1 MVRDFRFAFRQLRKN
16 LKFSLMVVLTLT
28 LGVGATTAI
37 FSVVSGVLLRSLPFP
52 HPERLISLQTKAY
65 PQDVP
70 KGLVGNT
77 MLENVSIPD
86 FFDWRDQTH
95 TFEAIASYA
104 YGTSRKFTP
113 EGNSQQPII
122 IDAEFV
128 SSDFFRVLGVAP
140 LLGRSFV
147 LADETDATRPII
159 LSHQFW
165 VSQFHKS
172 PAIIGKHITLSDR
185 PATVV
190 GVMPAGF
197 AFPDTNRPP
206 AYWATFLRVGLSAL
220 QSFPGPQKE
229 AVSPASE
236 RNSRNFMVVARLKS
250 NVSMAEASAEMNVIQ
265 RSLAAQYAE
274 DRNAPGVEA
283 QLLLNS
289 VTGDARQPLYLLFAA
304 VAALLLIACTNVAGL
319 LLARG
324 LARQSEFSI
333 RFALGAKP
341 SQIMRQVLIESTV
354 LACCAGTFGI
364 GLASILLRT
373 FLALAP
379 ENLPRLVDVRIDS
392 TVAAFAFL
400 ISLATGICFGAIP
413 ARTASRQRSF
423 GLRAGRGLST
433 TRNEHRL
440 RGILVVVE
448 TAVSLI
454 LLAGAGLLIR
464 SFTQTMRVP
473 TGFDPHHLLALR
485 LGMSRGE
492 YPDEKVPL
500 FFRELLSRLSAIPG
514 VESVSTAYPIP
525 FPYDLESRFSV
536 TGKPADPN
544 DLPSAILVAVGTQ
557 YFETLRIPLLK
568 GRTFDQRDDENAKP
582 VAIVNREFTQTFF
595 PGEDPIGK
603 SIRPDFTE
611 VGGKP
616 TWFEIVGV
624 VGDIR
629 TADLTQNPRPQFF
642 LPYVQAIHGP
652 QWVILRVAGQPMTY
666 MNSVRSEVAALNR
679 NLPIFAET
687 SFDDLIEHST
697 TSDRFEAALL
707 TGFAACALFLAAV
720 GLYAALSE
728 MVARHTFELGL
739 RVALGAQR
747 EDVFVLVVRRGLLLA
762 AIGLIAGLIG
772 FSILGRVVAGMLYSV
787 RAFDLFTMIAA
798 GATLILASFLASAVP
813 AWRAARL
820 EPTEALREL

>member
-1 MVRDFRFAFRQLRKN
+1 
-16 LKFSLMVVLTLT
+16 MVVLTLT

-113 EGNSQQPII
+113 EGNSQQPRI

-236 RNSRNFMVVARLKS
+236 RNSRNFMVIARLKPK
-250 NVSMAEASAEMNVIQ
+250 VSMAEASAEMNVIQ

-379 ENLPRLVDVRIDS
+379 ENLPRLVDVRIDA

-413 ARTASRQRSF
+413 AWTASRQQSS
-423 GLRAGRGLST
+423 GLRPSRGLST
-433 TRNEHRL
+433 ARNEHRL
-440 RGILVVVE
+440 RGILVIAE

-485 LGMSRGE
+485 LGMSKGE

-500 FFRELLSRLSAIPG
+500 FFRQLVPRLSVIPG
-514 VESVSTAYPIP
+514 VESVATAYPIP
-525 FPYDLESRFSV
+525 FPYDLTSRFSLS
-536 TGKPADPN
+536 GQPADPN
-544 DLPSAILVAVGTQ
+544 NLPSSILVAVGPQ

-568 GRTFDQRDDENAKP
+568 GRTFDQRDDENSKR
-582 VAIVNREFTQTFF
+582 VAIVNREFAQTYF
-595 PGEDPIGK
+595 PGEDPVGK
-603 SIRPDFTE
+603 SIQPDFTE
-611 VGGKP
+611 LGGKP

-624 VGDIR
+624 VGDVR

-642 LPYVQAIHGP
+642 LPYVQDIHGP

-666 MNSVRSEVAALNR
+666 MNSVRSEVSALNR
-679 NLPIFAET
+679 TLPIFAET

-697 TSDRFEAALL
+697 TSDRFEAAIL
-707 TGFAACALFLAAV
+707 TAFAACALLLAAV

-728 MVARHTFELGL
+728 MVARRTFELGL
-739 RVALGAQR
+739 RVALGAQWK
-747 EDVFVLVVRRGLLLA
+747 DVFALVVRRGLLLA
-762 AIGLIAGLIG
+762 MIGLLAGLIA
-772 FSILGRVVAGMLYSV
+772 FSILSRLVADMLYAV
-787 RAFDLFTMIAA
+787 QPFDPLTITAA
-798 GATLILASFLASAVP
+798 SAALLLVSFLASAIP
-813 AWRAARL
+813 ARHAAQL
-820 EPTEALREL
+820 EPTKSLRQL